1 MTNDHEPEGVD
12 GATTDQQGAARRMPN
27 GASVSRALRRDAG
40 IITTSRG
47 RAGFHISDGGREWG
61 GVAVSVDTEDVE
73 AANVRRA
80 ADLHAYL
87 AAAGWDVTLAPGSS
101 ILYVTGVPSAR
112 EAANRA
118 AARAEG
124 ERMPGMKQPLFDVV
138 LNVFGD
144 TNTGGGVYDVT
155 IVDRYDAPGHTLG
168 DVIGR
173 HEASSFDDAMAFAR
187 GAVTAFM
194 EGTQA

>member
-1 MTNDHEPEGVD
+1 MTSDYEPAGVD
-12 GATTDQQGAARRMPN
+12 GATVDQQGAARRMPN
-27 GASVSRALRRDAG
+27 GSTVSRALRRDAG
-40 IITTSRG
+40 IITTPRD
-47 RAGFHISDGGREWG
+47 RAGYHVSNGGREYG
-61 GVAVSVDTEDVE
+61 GVSVSVSVADIESI
-73 AANVRRA
+73 NVRRA
-80 ADLHAYL
+80 AALHAHL
-87 AAAGWDVTLAPGSS
+87 AEAGWDVTLADGAS

-118 AARAEG
+118 AAATAD
-124 ERMPGMKQPLFDVV
+124 ERMPVMKQPLFDVV

-144 TNTGGGVYDVT
+144 TNTGGGIYDVT
-155 IVDRYDAPGHTLG
+155 IVDRYDAPGHTPG

-173 HEASSFDDAMAFAR
+173 HEATSLDDAMTFAR